1 MSVVQFSGVKSR
13 GQSSAPKSS
22 IIAALDIGSTKIS
35 CLIAEVQPPK
45 MRGVFDPRQL
55 IKVIGVGQTASRG
68 IRAGTVVDVN
78 EAECAVRIAVDA
90 AERTA
95 QTSISEVMV
104 SVSGGKPASS
114 CFSGRVRTQSG
125 VVGPRDLD
133 FAISQALSTIEIGKR
148 TILHLSPVNHVLDG
162 VSNIAQPLGLHG
174 DALQSDIGV
183 TTLEPSYLRNLSAAI
198 ERAHLHPAGF
208 VLAPY
213 AAAKAALTPDELS
226 LGAIVIDM
234 GGAVTSIAFMRNGKL
249 VAADS
254 LALGGQLVTNDVA
267 QGLSTPLAHAERM
280 KTLWGNVLPGGH
292 GEREMLSVPLVGE
305 RGTDTIQKVPK
316 SYLTNILQARLE
328 EMFEMIR
335 QRLEAPGFAAAGG
348 MRVVLTGGASQL
360 SGLRELA
367 AAMLGRPVRLGN
379 AASLNGMPE
388 HMRHAGFAVA
398 TGALVYAA
406 APDQHYAVP
415 QEAQAHLQRANM
427 GYARRVGQWLAEAL

>member
-1 MSVVQFSGVKSR
+1 MSVVQFVGRQGRGASG
-13 GQSSAPKSS
+13 APKSS

-35 CLIAEVQPPK
+35 CFIAEVQPPK
-45 MRGVFDPRQL
+45 TRGQVDPRSL
-55 IKVIGVGQTASRG
+55 IKVIGIGQTAARG
-68 IRAGTVVDVN
+68 VQAGTVVDVN
-78 EAECAVRIAVDA
+78 AAECAVRVAVDA

-95 QTSISEVMV
+95 QTSISDVMV
-104 SVSGGKPASS
+104 SVSGGKPTSS
-114 CFSGRVRTQSG
+114 CFSGRVRTQTG
-125 VVGPRDLD
+125 VVSPRDID
-133 FAISQALSTIEIGKR
+133 FAISQALSNIEIGKR
-148 TILHLSPVNHVLDG
+148 TILHLNPVNHVLDG
-162 VSNIAQPLGLHG
+162 VGNIAQPLGLHG
-174 DALQSDIGV
+174 EALQSDIGV
-183 TTLEPSYLRNLSAAI
+183 TTVEPSYLRNMSVAI
-198 ERAHLHPAGF
+198 ERAHLVPTGF

-234 GGAVTSIAFMRNGKL
+234 GGAVTSIGFMRNGKL

-254 LALGGQLVTNDVA
+254 LAIGGQVVTNDVA

-292 GEREMLSVPLVGE
+292 GEREMLAVPLVGE

-316 SYLTNILQARLE
+316 SFLTSILQARLE
-328 EMFEMIR
+328 EIFELIR
-335 QRLEAPGFAAAGG
+335 QRLDAPIFAAAAGA
-348 MRVVLTGGASQL
+348 RVVLTGGASQL

-379 AASLNGMPE
+379 AASLNGLPE

-406 APDQHYAVP
+406 QPDQHYAVP